1 MEINI
6 DKLFFDNFEEF
17 STWKV
22 GEEEKCKS
30 YYVQHSSNRIYGAT
44 KYTYGI
50 YTATGQE

>member
-30 YYVQHSSNRIYGAT
+30 YYVQHSSSRIYGAT